1 MAGHA
6 PVNQKE
12 IDTIKLLLSK
22 GLDTSEIVSVTGR
35 SRITVRR
42 VARGLYDKP
51 KEGKKDRFV
60 ELKDLMQKNL
70 ETLIKIDE
78 FLRSE
83 VVK

>member
-1 MAGHA
+1 MAGHT
-6 PVNQKE
+6 PVTKKE
-12 IDTIKLLLSK
+12 VETIKLLLSK
-22 GLDTSEIVSVTGR
+22 GLNTSEIAEVTDR
-35 SRITVRR
+35 SHITVQR

-51 KEGKKDRFV
+51 KEVKKDSFV

>member
-1 MAGHA
+1 MAGHT
-6 PVNQKE
+6 PINQKE

-35 SRITVRR
+35 SRITVQR

-51 KEGKKDRFV
+51 KEVKKDSFV

-70 ETLIKIDE
+70 EMLIKIDE
-78 FLRSE
+78 FLKSE
-83 VVK
+83 GA